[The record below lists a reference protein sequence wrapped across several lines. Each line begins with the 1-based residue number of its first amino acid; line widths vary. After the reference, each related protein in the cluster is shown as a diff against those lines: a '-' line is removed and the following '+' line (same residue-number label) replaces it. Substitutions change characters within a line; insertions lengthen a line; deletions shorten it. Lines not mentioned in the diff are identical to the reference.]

1 VVRALTAGR
10 ADVAVTAVDIDAA
23 RLEHLASVAGP
34 LAASKGLAFESLNSN
49 ASEPRGGF
57 TRVGVMVPSPALAA
71 AAIEMAADGA
81 IVDFFA
87 GFAIGTTAP
96 IDVDLLL
103 QKRVYVLGT
112 SGSMISDMKA
122 VLGRL
127 QAGQLDTNISVYA
140 VSGMAGVADALE
152 SVRAR
157 TSGGKI
163 VIYPQLP
170 DVGLVTLSQLEA
182 RYPSVADKLA
192 AGMWT
197 RAAED
202 ELLGLA
208 GGAVA

>member
-1 VVRALTAGR
+1 
-10 ADVAVTAVDIDAA
+10 
-23 RLEHLASVAGP
+23 
-34 LAASKGLAFESLNSN
+34 
-49 ASEPRGGF
+49 
-57 TRVGVMVPSPALAA
+57 MVPSPALAA

-96 IDVDLLL
+96 IDVNLLL